1 MDAVYQVFPAGGLDQ
16 SIVLAVL
23 IGVWVT
29 LLFTETLGWVFVGLV
44 VPGYLASVLVV
55 QPTAAAIIVAEGLAT
70 YVLARGLAYGL
81 APTRVWQPFFGRDR
95 FFLIVVASVL
105 IRQHDQLW
113 LLPALSTWLEDQVG
127 APLPPVREFY
137 SIGLVLVPLTANL
150 LWKPGVLRGM
160 TQLGVVTGVTYLVL
174 TRVLLTF
181 TNLSLSS
188 FELLYEDTAVDF
200 LGNAKAYVLLLT
212 TAAVA
217 ARFNLRYGWDF
228 GGILVPAL
236 LGLLWFTPGELV
248 ITLAEALLI
257 WGVVVAL
264 LRYTPLGRFNL
275 EGARKVALVFT
286 VSVALKWTLSLAVA
300 TVLVGVRPRDLF
312 GFGYLLSSL
321 LALRMLARKSA
332 RKVLLPTLV
341 TALSGWALGSLV
353 GFVLDLLAP
362 VTGTPPE
369 GPEVASQRLLRTP
382 LGALALAR
390 VQAELAVPE
399 GAALPMGVRV
409 AHAQAWT
416 ALAEWSEAAQVDGR
430 AVEAALRE
438 ADMVLVPLRA
448 EDGPRPSFAAL
459 GAERGGARGQGLGV
473 LWPGA
478 SGPVIGVPRPV
489 AEGPAAE
496 AAAVLARSLDARA
509 VVVAER
515 DEGPRMAGD
524 DRYARALAEL
534 APEGYL
540 ELRADTRAG
549 LGEPVLHVER
559 ALPES
564 LDLKALGRAPR
575 LEWSAPPGLRGEA
588 WGRGGRLVLRVHP
601 RDLVR
606 LLAEEVGGRP
616 VVAAL
621 LPWLGARERG
631 PSLRPLAPSGPP
643 SGAELVFLERR
654 VAAPLIAGV
663 EGDGLA
669 VARRMAGLVDHE
681 IWDIERC
688 GPAGPCRALGEAW
701 RATATGWTTMVVAA
715 GEPGLVVE
723 APQIHEERGTG
734 RLAAELWLAARG
746 KTLLLG
752 GGAPVLGPHAPV
764 QALHQ
769 AALAGGASL
778 LLQVRG
784 QRAQRQPQGDLVIG
798 LGQPVLDARPL
809 PPGLEDM
816 FAPGGPLAW
825 VSSRRL
831 ADGSPELA
839 GLAGAGNVQLE
850 FASEV
855 AGVPSAVLWF
865 PPALRRAYAPHDPCA
880 ELARLEQIGVGGDG
894 CRPIDEIS
902 ARARRGAGGGGGRA
916 IDFAEALRRVERYAE
931 NGDLHLLLGVVA
943 GGHALR
949 AGLGQTSGRGF
960 IVLEG
965 RRAPPA
971 AAVAPRGRGAARRGR
986 PKASEG
992 AGALGHA
999 KVSEGAG
1006 ALGHTKVSE
1015 GAGALGHDKV
1025 SEGAGALG
1033 NVDMSVET
1041 GDEAPPQR
1049 ALVWLG
1055 PALGGRATASDEA
1068 GARALLFRRG
1078 RSVVIGGEETR

>member
-1 MDAVYQVFPAGGLDQ
+1 MNEVYQVFPAGGLDQ

-81 APTRVWQPFFGRDR
+81 APTKVWQPFFGRDR

-113 LLPALSTWLEDQVG
+113 LLPALSLWLEQQVG

-150 LWKPGVLRGM
+150 LWKPGVMRGM

-174 TRVLLTF
+174 TQLLLVY

-236 LGLLWFTPGELV
+236 LALLWFTPGELA

-257 WGVVVAL
+257 WAVVALL

-286 VSVALKWTLSLAVA
+286 VSVVLKWILSLGVA
-300 TVLVGVRPRDLF
+300 TMLVGVRPRDLF

-362 VTGTPPE
+362 VTATPPE

-390 VQAELAVPE
+390 VQAELAIPNV
-399 GAALPMGVRV
+399 AALPRGLRV
-409 AHAQAWT
+409 AHAKAWT
-416 ALAEWSEAAQVDGR
+416 ALAEWSQAERVHGR
-430 AVEAALRE
+430 AVESRLRD
-438 ADMVLVPLRA
+438 ADLVLVPLRLD
-448 EDGPRPSFAAL
+448 DGPRASYAVL
-459 GAERGGARGQGLGV
+459 GAERGGARGQGLAV

-489 AEGPAAE
+489 SEAPAAE

-509 VVVAER
+509 VLVAER
-515 DEGPRMAGD
+515 DEGPRLAGD
-524 DRYARALAEL
+524 DRYARALEQL
-534 APEGYL
+534 APDGYI
-540 ELRADTRAG
+540 ELRADTGAG

-559 ALPES
+559 ALPEN
-564 LDLKALGRAPR
+564 LDLKALGRAPQ
-575 LEWSAPPGLRGEA
+575 LEWTAPPGLRGEA
-588 WGRGGRLVLRVHP
+588 WGRSGRLVLRVHP

-606 LLAEEVGGRP
+606 LLAEDAGARP
-616 VVAAL
+616 VAPAL
-621 LPWLGARERG
+621 LPWLGARERA

-654 VAAPLIAGV
+654 VAWPLVAGV
-663 EGDGLA
+663 EGEGLA
-669 VARRMAGLVDHE
+669 VAGRMAALIDHA

-688 GPAGPCRALGEAW
+688 GAAGPCRALGEEW
-701 RATATGWTTMVVAA
+701 RAASTGWGTMVVAG

-723 APQIHEERGTG
+723 APLLGEEPGTG

-769 AALAGGASL
+769 AALAEGASL
-778 LLQVRG
+778 VLQVRG
-784 QRAQRQPQGDLVIG
+784 QRAQRQSQGDLVIG
-798 LGQPVLDARPL
+798 LGQPILDPMPL
-809 PPGLEDM
+809 PAVFEDM
-816 FAPGGPLAW
+816 FAAGGPLAW
-825 VSSRRL
+825 VPSRRL
-831 ADGSPELA
+831 ADGSAELA

-850 FASEV
+850 FATAL
-855 AGVPSAVLWF
+855 AGVPAAALWF

-880 ELARLEQIGVGGDG
+880 ELARLDQIGIGRDG
-894 CRPIDEIS
+894 CAPIDELG
-902 ARARRGAGGGGGRA
+902 ARAQGRVVPAGERA
-916 IDFAEALRRVERYAE
+916 IDFAEALDRVERYAD
-931 NGDLHLLLGVVA
+931 NGDLHLLLGVLA
-943 GGHALR
+943 SGHGLR
-949 AGLGQTSGRGF
+949 SGLGQTSGRGF

-965 RRAPPA
+965 RRAPPPAAIDPA
-971 AAVAPRGRGAARRGR
+971 AARKARAAGRRG
-986 PKASEG
+986 PV
-992 AGALGHA
+992 
-999 KVSEGAG
+999 KVSEETG
-1006 ALGHTKVSE
+1006 SS
-1015 GAGALGHDKV
+1015 GHDH
-1025 SEGAGALG
+1025 
-1033 NVDMSVET
+1033 MSDET
-1041 GDEAPPQR
+1041 AKIRAPQR

-1055 PALGGRATASDEA
+1055 PALGGRGRASDEA
-1068 GARALLFRRG
+1068 SARGMLFQRG
-1078 RSVVIGGEETR
+1078 RSVVIGAEETR